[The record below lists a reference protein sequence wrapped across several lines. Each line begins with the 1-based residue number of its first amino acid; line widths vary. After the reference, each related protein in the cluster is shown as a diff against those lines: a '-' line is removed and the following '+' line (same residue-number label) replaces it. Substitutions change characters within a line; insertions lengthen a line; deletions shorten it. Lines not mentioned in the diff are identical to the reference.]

1 MARPPIT
8 AKGELLF
15 RQQLNAALDY
25 VEGLSGGGVSDGDKG
40 DITVSGG
47 GTVWTIDVAPGATD
61 LSYTAA
67 TRVLASSTG
76 ADATL
81 PIVVAAGDAGL
92 MTGAD
97 KTKLDGIASGAQVN
111 VATDL
116 SYTAATR
123 LLASSTGTDVT
134 LPLATGTDAGLM
146 ASADFTKL
154 AAISGTNTGDQTTIV
169 GITGTKAQFD
179 TAVTDGNFL
188 YVGDVTTNATHTG
201 EVTGATALTIAAD
214 AVTNTK
220 LANMATATIKGRV
233 TAATGDPEDLT
244 GTQAT
249 TLLDT
254 FTTALKGL
262 APASGGGTTNFLRA
276 DGLGQNHYFLRH
288 LIRAHVHQCGKVFR
302 RIDQHILDRRKPL
315 HQAAHFG
322 VIAGHFPMRSCDS
335 FAGLWRQSPPMLFH
349 GGGKVRRS
357 VRRGLYSL
365 DRFRGR
371 LYLFDRLNGL
381 YGRAF
386 SLNRGFCGQLVVYRT
401 IIGFGFG
408 YGRLR
413 NDGFGNQSLR
423 CGFKG
428 HCFSFG

>member
-81 PIVVAAGDAGL
+81 PLVVAAGDAGL

-97 KTKLDGIASGAQVN
+97 KTKLDGIATGAQVN

-146 ASADFTKL
+146 PSADFTKL

-214 AVTNTK
+214 AVTYAKMQNVSAASRLIGRGDSGSGDPQEITLGANLTMTGTTLAASGGGGSTIYYGHLQSDYTLTSQTAAQK
-220 LANMATATIKGRV
+220 LFNWSTNGALTLTTGVYRFRCLIYLTTMSGTSGNGAFHLLGSGTATLARILYHVTGVDNTTPLVSAARGGSASVTSASAASMV
-233 TAATGDPEDLT
+233 TAATGTGLT
-244 GTQAT
+244 AIIEG
-249 TLLDT
+249 
-254 FTTALKGL
+254 
-262 APASGGGTTNFLRA
+262 
-276 DGLGQNHYFLRH
+276 
-288 LIRAHVHQCGKVFR
+288 VF
-302 RIDQHILDRRKPL
+302 DMT
-315 HQAAHFG
+315 
-322 VIAGHFPMRSCDS
+322 VAG
-335 FAGLWRQSPPMLFH
+335 
-349 GGGKVRRS
+349 
-357 VRRGLYSL
+357 
-365 DRFRGR
+365 
-371 LYLFDRLNGL
+371 
-381 YGRAF
+381 
-386 SLNRGFCGQLVVYRT
+386 T
-401 IIGFGFG
+401 IIPSIALVTAAAAVVKTG
-408 YGRLR
+408 
-413 NDGFGNQSLR
+413 
-423 CGFKG
+423 
-428 HCFSFG
+428 SFFECERIANTATATSSGWT